1 VASRTIANNTATI
14 APLLGSSPRGFCYGY
29 SSRSETRL
37 INRWCSAVSELPI
50 GRLPLYGIR
59 HFVSDPNVKA
69 VQKFGL
75 YADDSDERRD
85 RQIIDAWCQHD
96 DGRPR
101 Q

>member
-1 VASRTIANNTATI
+1 LRLFSAVHREDFAVVTRREAK
-14 APLLGSSPRGFCYGY
+14 R
-29 SSRSETRL
+29 RL
-37 INRWCSAVSELPI
+37 INCWCSAVSELPI

-85 RQIIDAWCQHD
+85 RQIIEAWCQHD